1 MINLSFQLSTILF
14 PFYFLCRYETIYR
27 FLPTKSILV
36 ANGHNLNYTCI
47 MLRTVAIIILLAISN
62 AYVTINLA
70 FHNEF
75 VYAQEQEQRISSSA
89 TGTLQCSDSLKT
101 YEGKIYFLAIKD
113 NGPLYGT
120 YEIIVS
126 NTTSKGSIDNA
137 GSLINGDVSSS
148 QYRLF
153 GSESQ
158 DNICGEGNAFTTVV
172 IVGKC
177 GPASSIDVLA
187 SGDYSAKFVGDVD
200 CPLPRNTGSPIAKAT
215 GPIEIAEGEK
225 AILSGEGSVDPDG
238 DLLQYQWKQ
247 VGGNLVDLTN
257 PNSVEAEF
265 TAPTVGQNDIA
276 DFELIVKDSRGN
288 VDTDRLSVLIYGE
301 QPQQQPPIAKATG
314 PIEIAEGEKAILSG
328 TGSIDPDGDLL
339 QYQWKQVGGAVVDLT
354 NPNDIEAEFTAPTV
368 GQNDIADF

>member
-1 MINLSFQLSTILF
+1 
-14 PFYFLCRYETIYR
+14 
-27 FLPTKSILV
+27 
-36 ANGHNLNYTCI
+36 

-225 AILSGEGSVDPDG
+225 AILSGEGS
-238 DLLQYQWKQ
+238 
-247 VGGNLVDLTN
+247 
-257 PNSVEAEF
+257 
-265 TAPTVGQNDIA
+265 
-276 DFELIVKDSRGN
+276 
-288 VDTDRLSVLIYGE
+288 
-301 QPQQQPPIAKATG
+301 
-314 PIEIAEGEKAILSG
+314 
-328 TGSIDPDGDLL
+328 IDPDGDPLL
-339 QYQWKQVGGAVVDLT
+339 YQWKQIGGAVVDLT
-354 NPNDIEAEFTAPTV
+354 NFPVWSSKKIGAACRSSGARTNIAKDICIRIQEFK
-368 GQNDIADF
+368 